1 MIFIY
6 IIFVIITTIYHCK
19 SQQLTMA
26 TQTHI
31 SGDSEFEDILTQS
44 IPLPILFAS
53 SNTPELYVNNLTQIP
68 IEINYLRFID
78 INIDTTKYIPND
90 PEEIIISG
98 DEDTVFNLKQSK
110 FNDKKRPYILHIKGN
125 VKLSSELKL
134 ILSKG
139 NITKVKFIDMSTL
152 TDEDFENIFSVK
164 QPNLTHICIENCPQ
178 ITSIPDNAY
187 TGSPLLTRLEIKEC
201 DSFDKISSLV
211 SLTILNT
218 LIISGFMFNR
228 VFLPDNLWHL
238 NETLQ
243 YLEVPNNTH
252 FHQILVNSLKKY
264 LLPDRYKPDV
274 VRARNTLIRDYNN
287 TEKAQYKIFLKAQ
300 QQLKQIFYDNLRLR
314 NIKINKECEKTH
326 NIEKREHTRIFR
338 REQDIQRSA
347 FMLSVEYKAETIARL
362 KEEKRKSVYD
372 DAEVVE

>member
-1 MIFIY
+1 
-6 IIFVIITTIYHCK
+6 
-19 SQQLTMA
+19 MA

>member
-1 MIFIY
+1 
-6 IIFVIITTIYHCK
+6 
-19 SQQLTMA
+19 MA
-26 TQTHI
+26 THTHI
-31 SGDSEFEDILTQS
+31 SGDSEFEDILTKS
-44 IPLPILFAS
+44 IPWPILFAS
-53 SNTPELYVNNLTQIP
+53 SNTPKLYFNNLTQLP

-78 INIDTTKYIPND
+78 INIDTTKYIPTD
-90 PEEIIISG
+90 PEAIIISG
-98 DEDTVFNLKQSK
+98 DEYTVFNLKQSK

-139 NITKVKFIDMSTL
+139 NITKLTLIKMFTL

-211 SLTILNT
+211 VSLTILDT
-218 LIISGFMFNR
+218 LIISGFMLNR

-238 NETLQ
+238 NETLK
-243 YLEVPNNTH
+243 YLEVPKNTH

-274 VRARNTLIRDYNN
+274 VRARNTLNRDYNN

-338 REQDIQRSA
+338 REQDIQRHA

-362 KEEKRKSVYD
+362 KEEKRKGVD
-372 DAEVVE
+372 NDAEVVE

>member
-1 MIFIY
+1 MIYQGLSEHSNGDCYDDMPGLSEHSNGDCYDDMPGLSEQSNGEYEDLKKNLPYEI
-6 IIFVIITTIYHCK
+6 K
-19 SQQLTMA
+19 SM
-26 TQTHI
+26 
-31 SGDSEFEDILTQS
+31 SY
-44 IPLPILFAS
+44 
-53 SNTPELYVNNLTQIP
+53 SNGYGYDN
-68 IEINYLRFID
+68 
-78 INIDTTKYIPND
+78 TKYKPNKLT
-90 PEEIIISG
+90 EIVMSSC
-98 DEDTVFNLKQSK
+98 DKTVYQLIQNK
-110 FNDKKRPYILHIKGN
+110 FTYKSDDNPHILHIKGN
-125 VKLSSELKL
+125 VNLSSELVL
-134 ILSKG
+134 IWSKG
-139 NITKVKFIDMSTL
+139 NITKLTLINMFTL
-152 TDEDFENIFSVK
+152 TDEDLENIFSVK
-164 QPNLTHICIENCPQ
+164 QPNLTHICIENCPL

-201 DSFDKISSLV
+201 ASFEEISSLV
-211 SLTILNT
+211 SLTILHT
-218 LIISGFMFNR
+218 LIISGFMLNR

-238 NETLQ
+238 NETLK
-243 YLEVPNNTH
+243 YLEVPKNTH
-252 FHQILVNSLKKY
+252 FHQILVNSLKKS
-264 LLPDRYKPDV
+264 LLPDEYKPDV

-338 REQDIQRSA
+338 REQDRQRSA